1 MATTYAL
8 PAINGHAGHGH
19 SHSHGRKFATERLP
33 LHPTSTNGGL
43 HLNSGPIS
51 SDLLKPKTQHQLH
64 KSADVFYNSNQQS
77 FDSNQQRPNCLHL
90 PTPTSFSTPT
100 ATRSK
105 SMERR
110 KSVGLP
116 THLHLERNGYG
127 FPPPTSQRFPKIDEQ
142 VSSKW
147 MTISEVLS
155 SILVPLPY
163 VLATLAFKS
172 LIAPRESLDGLTL
185 SIFTA
190 PKSPILL
197 ELSTLTSL
205 TLVLVGLRGKV
216 GIKSATGS
224 DKKKKSL
231 PGMQEVQKIQWI
243 HMARRIAARFL
254 TVGLPFY
261 ATSKLGG
268 ARVALIMLLSL
279 ASNIMTIE
287 EEATDLTQAKG
298 WRRLLT
304 QRRWTMVSILL
315 QVVSD
320 FTGFTNASA
329 AIDIVLGYITLGI
342 NVFVLP
348 PCFLSSKPR
357 VHVVTSTG
365 PASES
370 KTSAVLATPW
380 ETPPQLEDKPSRIQ
394 TISPMICSV
403 EDVNLTLYSGVALGM
418 FSTLVFIFS
427 GPSAGTASKYQVA
440 WSLLCTFA
448 MALALIT
455 ADPRSLR
462 GNKKIGLVL
471 GSLLSSFVLT
481 MLCSEMWDSLTYQCT
496 FIAISFAATKL
507 DTSAALSIPSHPDH
521 HQHHHHQPTRL
532 DTPEDAQLSRFSEF
546 VIQRI
551 PHWPLL
557 HSILAEKDSRRIF
570 YFMCLNF
577 VFMIVQTF
585 YGIVTGSLGLL
596 SDSIHMFFDCLALV
610 VGLCAAVMS
619 KWPPSTRFP
628 YGYGKMDTL
637 AGFANGIFLMLI
649 SVEIIYEALER
660 LAGGNQIHN
669 LGELLTVSTLGLLV
683 NIIGMT
689 AFGHAH
695 HGHGHSHGGHDHS
708 DHSHAVHQHEDDH
721 QHDDHSP
728 HDLSHHIH
736 TLHQHAHHD
745 HTHNDHCHHDHS
757 PLRQENLPYD
767 PHSHNLHDHLPTEPT
782 PSPSLYSSVP
792 PTPSKPLNPVS
803 HAHSHGSH
811 GHGHHHHGNENMHG
825 IFLHV
830 MADTLGSVAVI
841 ISTILIHFYGW
852 SGFDPLASCLI
863 AILIFASA
871 IPLVTSSART
881 LLLTI
886 PEDTEY
892 DLREAL
898 AGLSS
903 LRGVV
908 GYAVPK
914 FWLEEGGNRKV
925 LGVIH
930 VIAGKG
936 ADFEDVKARAIDCLK
951 SRHMD
956 VVVQVERE
964 GSGRCWCQA
973 VK

>member
-8 PAINGHAGHGH
+8 PTMNGHGGHGH
-19 SHSHGRKFATERLP
+19 SHSHGRKSATERLP
-33 LHPTSTNGGL
+33 LRPTSTNGGL
-43 HLNSGPIS
+43 QASSGPIS
-51 SDLLKPKTQHQLH
+51 SDLLKPEMQHQPH
-64 KSADVFYNSNQQS
+64 KSIDVFYDSNQLS
-77 FDSNQQRPNCLHL
+77 YNSNQQRPNSLQL
-90 PTPTSFSTPT
+90 PTPPSFSTPT
-100 ATRSK
+100 SARSK

-116 THLHLERNGYG
+116 THLRLERNGYG
-127 FPPPTSQRFPKIDEQ
+127 FPPPSSQQFPKIDEE
-142 VSSKW
+142 VGLSSKW
-147 MTISEVLS
+147 TTIGEFLN

-163 VLATLAFKS
+163 VLASLAFTS
-172 LIAPRESLDGLTL
+172 LVTPRVSPGGLPL
-185 SIFTA
+185 STFTA
-190 PKSPILL
+190 PEVPVLL
-197 ELSTLTSL
+197 ETSTLTSL
-205 TLVLVGLRGKV
+205 TLILVGVRGKL
-216 GIKSATGS
+216 GTMSATAL
-224 DKKKKSL
+224 DKRRKSL
-231 PGMQEVQKIQWI
+231 AGMEEVQRTPWIQ
-243 HMARRIAARFL
+243 MARRIAARFL

-268 ARVALIMLLSL
+268 ARVALVMLLAL

-287 EEATDLTQAKG
+287 EETTDLTQAKG

-304 QRRWTMVSILL
+304 QRRWTLVSILL

-320 FTGFTNASA
+320 LTGFTNSSA
-329 AIDIVLGYITLGI
+329 AVETVLGYITLGTS
-342 NVFVLP
+342 VFVLP
-348 PCFLSSKPR
+348 PCFMSSRPR
-357 VHVVTSTG
+357 VSVVTSTA

-380 ETPPQLEDKPSRIQ
+380 EIPPQLEDKSSKVP
-394 TISPMICSV
+394 TISPMICSP
-403 EDVNLTLYSGVALGM
+403 EDVELTFYSGVGLAML
-418 FSTLVFIFS
+418 STIVFIFS
-427 GPSAGTASKYQVA
+427 GPSAGTASKYQLA
-440 WSLLCTFA
+440 WSLLSTFA
-448 MALALIT
+448 TALALTT

-462 GNKKIGLVL
+462 GNKKLGLVL
-471 GSLLSSFVLT
+471 GSLLSSLVLT
-481 MLCSEMWDSLTYQCT
+481 MLCSEAWSLLACQSI
-496 FIAISFAATKL
+496 FIGISFAAMKF
-507 DTSAALSIPSHPDH
+507 DTHTAFSISARSDH
-521 HQHHHHQPTRL
+521 DQRQHQPTRL
-532 DTPEDAQLSRFSEF
+532 NIPEHAQMSKFSEF

-557 HSILAEKDSRRIF
+557 HSILGEKDSRRIF

-585 YGIVTGSLGLL
+585 YGIMTGSLGLL

-649 SVEIIYEALER
+649 SVEIVYEALER

-669 LGELLTVSTLGLLV
+669 LGELLTVSTLGLVV

-708 DHSHAVHQHEDDH
+708 DHSHAGHQHENGNP
-721 QHDDHSP
+721 HDDHP
-728 HDLSHHIH
+728 HHDHAHHDH
-736 TLHQHAHHD
+736 SHHD

-757 PLRQENLPYD
+757 PPRHEHQ
-767 PHSHNLHDHLPTEPT
+767 PHSAHNQDHLHDHLHTGPAL
-782 PSPSLYSSVP
+782 SPSLYSSVP

-803 HAHSHGSH
+803 HAHGHGSH

-830 MADTLGSVAVI
+830 MADTLGSVAVV

-914 FWLEEGGNRKV
+914 FWLEEGENRKV

-936 ADFEDVKARAIDCLK
+936 AELEDVKERAIAFLK
-951 SRHMD
+951 SKHMD